1 MKTKFKTLIALL
13 VIQLSAFAQNKADDI
28 IGYYMSPSGK
38 SILKI
43 YENNGKYY
51 GKPVWMKEPDML
63 DTKNPDPAKR
73 TQKVFGSNAIRDFVF
88 DGKETWAKGFIYDPN
103 NGKTYDCKITR
114 DEKGNL
120 NVRGYIGISLLGRTE
135 YFVKVDFK
143 EMN

>member
-1 MKTKFKTLIALL
+1 MKKTALTTILILFAI
-13 VIQLSAFAQNKADDI
+13 VATAQNKANDI
-28 IGYYMSPSGK
+28 LGYYMSPSGK

-43 YENNGKYY
+43 YESNGKYY

-63 DTKNPDPAKR
+63 DSKNPDVSKR

-88 DGKETWAKGFIYDPN
+88 DGKDTWAKGYIYDPN

-120 NVRGYIGISLLGRTE
+120 NVRGYIGISLIGRTE

-143 EMN
+143 E

>member
-1 MKTKFKTLIALL
+1 MRIALTSLLLLIHLLIA
-13 VIQLSAFAQNKADDI
+13 SQNKANDI
-28 IGYYMSPSGK
+28 LGYYMSPSGK

-51 GKPVWMKEPDML
+51 GKPVWMKEPEML
-63 DTKNPDPAKR
+63 DSKNPDVSKR
-73 TQKVFGSNAIRDFVF
+73 NQKVFGSNAIRDFVF
-88 DGKETWAKGFIYDPN
+88 DGKDTWAKGYIYDPN

-120 NVRGYIGISLLGRTE
+120 NVRGYIGISLIGRTE

-143 EMN
+143 E

>member
-1 MKTKFKTLIALL
+1 MKKIIFSTSLFLFAIASL
-13 VIQLSAFAQNKADDI
+13 AQNKANDI
-28 IGYYMSPSGK
+28 LGYYMSPSGK

-51 GKPVWMKEPDML
+51 GKPVWMKEPEML
-63 DTKNPDPAKR
+63 DSKNPDVSKR
-73 TQKVFGSNAIRDFVF
+73 NQKVFGSNAIRDFVF
-88 DGKETWAKGFIYDPN
+88 DGKDTWAKGYIYDPN

-120 NVRGYIGISLLGRTE
+120 NVRGYIGISLIGRTE

-143 EMN
+143 E

>member
-1 MKTKFKTLIALL
+1 MRIALISLLLLIHLL
-13 VIQLSAFAQNKADDI
+13 VTSQNKANDI
-28 IGYYMSPSGK
+28 LGYYMSPSGK

-51 GKPVWMKEPDML
+51 GKPVWMKEPEML
-63 DTKNPDPAKR
+63 DSKNPDVSKR
-73 TQKVFGSNAIRDFVF
+73 NQKVFGTNAIRDFVF
-88 DGKETWAKGFIYDPN
+88 DGKDTWAKGYIYDPN

-120 NVRGYIGISLLGRTE
+120 NVRGYIGISLIGRTE

-143 EMN
+143 E

>member
-1 MKTKFKTLIALL
+1 MRIKLISLIL
-13 VIQLSAFAQNKADDI
+13 FIQFVGYSQNKANDI
-28 IGYYMSPSGK
+28 LGYYMSPSGK

-43 YENNGKYY
+43 YESNGKYY

-63 DTKNPDPAKR
+63 DSKNPDVSKR

-88 DGKETWAKGFIYDPN
+88 DGKSTWEKGYIYDPN

-120 NVRGYIGISLLGRTE
+120 NVRGYIGISLIGRTE

-143 EMN
+143 E

>member
-1 MKTKFKTLIALL
+1 MRIALTSLLLLIHLLIA
-13 VIQLSAFAQNKADDI
+13 SQNKANDI
-28 IGYYMSPSGK
+28 LGYYMSPSGK

-51 GKPVWMKEPDML
+51 GKPVWMKEPEML
-63 DTKNPDPAKR
+63 DSKNPDISKR
-73 TQKVFGSNAIRDFVF
+73 NQKVFGSNAIRDFVF
-88 DGKETWAKGFIYDPN
+88 DGKDTWAKGYIYDPN

-120 NVRGYIGISLLGRTE
+120 NVRGYIGISLIGRTE

-143 EMN
+143 E

>member
-1 MKTKFKTLIALL
+1 MRIKLISLIL
-13 VIQLSAFAQNKADDI
+13 FIQFVGYSQNKANDI
-28 IGYYMSPSGK
+28 LGYYMSPSGK

-43 YENNGKYY
+43 YESNGKYY

-63 DTKNPDPAKR
+63 DSKNPDVSKR
-73 TQKVFGSNAIRDFVF
+73 NQKVFGSNAIRDFVF
-88 DGKETWAKGFIYDPN
+88 DGKSTWEKGYIYDPN

-120 NVRGYIGISLLGRTE
+120 NVRGYIGISLIGRTE

-143 EMN
+143 E